1 MLLLFDAVVK
11 LANVTKYHNVCEKGV
26 RFCENL

>member
-11 LANVTKYHNVCEKGV
+11 LADVTKYHNQCEIGV
-26 RFCENL
+26 TFCEVL